1 MYFVLKTSIIGIYK
15 MTKQAIA
22 LFIHR
27 ITREARIKARIAE
40 MLRNREAE
48 AERARREYFEEIKRL
63 MELGHNPDGSESSIE
78 PEKIVTLDDIDPV
91 QV

>member
-40 MLRNREAE
+40 MLQNREAE
-48 AERARREYFEEIKRL
+48 AERARKYFEEIKRL

-78 PEKIVTLDDIDPV
+78 P
-91 QV
+91 

>member
-48 AERARREYFEEIKRL
+48 AERARKYFEEIKRL

>member
-1 MYFVLKTSIIGIYK
+1 

-48 AERARREYFEEIKRL
+48 AERARKYFEEIKRL

>member
-1 MYFVLKTSIIGIYK
+1 MYFVLKTSIIGVYR

-40 MLRNREAE
+40 MLLKKREAE
-48 AERARREYFEEIKRL
+48 AERARKYFEEIKRL

>member
-1 MYFVLKTSIIGIYK
+1 MYFVLKTSIIGVYR

-48 AERARREYFEEIKRL
+48 AERARKYFEEIKRL

>member
-48 AERARREYFEEIKRL
+48 AERARKYFEEIKRL

-78 PEKIVTLDDIDPV
+78 PEKIVTLNDIDPV